1 MNSFVRAGTIAI
13 SLVLAAPVLAAQ
25 QTQGDVHAS
34 YSVGTTTHSAS
45 WGGGLGAQTT
55 FGSEAAPVKFNIE
68 PAVDYLKQEKSG
80 PSQTSLALSAALQ
93 FGGKSTVNPYVG
105 ASAGATWSGGSAKQ
119 WDGARL
125 GLESTVGAQV
135 QLGASGSSAKVE
147 ESFGYV
153 RGQEHSLGTSVG
165 LLFSF

>member
-1 MNSFVRAGTIAI
+1 MTSHVRAGSFAIA
-13 SLVLAAPVLAAQ
+13 LALAAPVLAAQ
-25 QTQGDVHAS
+25 QTQGDVHAN

-45 WGGGLGAQTT
+45 WGGGVGAQTT
-55 FGSEAAPVKFNIE
+55 FGSDSAPVKFNVE
-68 PAVDYLKQEKSG
+68 PSVDYLKQEKSG
-80 PSQTSLALSAALQ
+80 PSQTSLALSAAFQ

-105 ASAGATWSGGSAKQ
+105 ASAGANWSGGSAKQ
-119 WDGARL
+119 WEGARL
-125 GLESTVGAQV
+125 GLESALGAQV
-135 QLGASGSSAKVE
+135 KLGSSGSSAKIE